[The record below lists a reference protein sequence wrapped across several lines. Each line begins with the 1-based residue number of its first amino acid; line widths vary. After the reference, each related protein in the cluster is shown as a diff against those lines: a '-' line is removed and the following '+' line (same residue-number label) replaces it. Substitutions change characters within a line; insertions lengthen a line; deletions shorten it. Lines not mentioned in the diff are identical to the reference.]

1 MPADCAASPDALL
14 SQAGLPQAWHRQ
26 PSWRLLDT
34 HFSPQHLAAAY
45 TAWVGDPQRPT
56 VLHYVAL
63 CECTPPAVDWLELD
77 RHLPQADRR
86 VLFACRTDL
95 IPGFY
100 RYTLAQGQFQLTL
113 CVGELQTLL
122 REQRF
127 EADTVWVRAPGLWDR
142 WQLKA
147 LAGCCRRGTRLTWH
161 EDAVAPPLP
170 LLMQSGFVA
179 EAQGARFDPHW
190 HLKTSRRS
198 PNLRPQAPARC
209 AVVGAGLA
217 GASVAAVL
225 ARRGWQVQVLDEA
238 AWPAQGASGL
248 PLGLVVPH
256 VSADDSP
263 RSKLSRAGVGLMR
276 QELARLLPQEQD
288 WSPTGVLE
296 LRLDTPLDQP
306 VLPSSWSSASPDLSR
321 AATPSDMQAPW
332 LSDRTDHAALWHAV
346 AAWVR
351 PARLVEA
358 WLAEPG
364 VRFQPKAQVRSL
376 KRSPQGWQ
384 LLDDEQHCLAQ
395 ADLVVLANASGTQ
408 ALLEAVSDEV
418 DGSGAAL
425 QTINDL
431 PPVHGM
437 RGLLSWGGHPLGTW
451 EHDAPPFPVNGHGSL
466 ITGVPSPRGPAWY
479 AGATYEA
486 DHEVAASDVA
496 HHAMNLAKLQHL
508 LPQAAQALA
517 PAFAQGQVQAW
528 RGVRCVSADRLPLV
542 GPLTE
547 GERPTLW
554 ISAAM
559 GSRGLS
565 FALLCAE
572 LLAAQLGGEP
582 WPVPASLARFLW
594 ARRVRHATHLK
605 EESPR

>member
-1 MPADCAASPDALL
+1 MPADCVASPDALL
-14 SQAGLPQAWHRQ
+14 SQAGLPQAWRHQ

-45 TAWVGDPQRPT
+45 TAWVGDPQRPA

-63 CECTPPAVDWLELD
+63 CESPPPASNWLELD
-77 RHLPQADRR
+77 LHLPQADRQ
-86 VLFACRTDL
+86 LLCACRTGL

-100 RYTLAQGQFQLTL
+100 RFALAQGQFQLTV
-113 CVGELQTLL
+113 CVGELQALL

-127 EADTVWVRAPGLWDR
+127 EADTVWLHAPWQWDR

-147 LAGCCRRGTRLTWH
+147 LASCCRRGTRLTWH
-161 EDAVAPPLP
+161 KNSGAQPLP
-170 LLMQSGFVA
+170 QLVQVGFVA
-179 EAQGARFDPHW
+179 DAQGVRFDPHW
-190 HLKTSRRS
+190 PLKTTRRT
-198 PNLRPQAPARC
+198 PNLRPQTPARC

-217 GASVAAVL
+217 GASVAAAL
-225 ARRGWQVQVLDEA
+225 ARRGWQVQVLDA
-238 AWPAQGASGL
+238 APGAAQGASGL
-248 PLGLVVPH
+248 PVGLVVPH

-276 QELARLLPQEQD
+276 QELTRLLRQGQD
-288 WSPTGVLE
+288 WYPSGVLE
-296 LRLDTPLDQP
+296 LRLGTPADHP
-306 VLPSSWSSASPDLSR
+306 TLPLCWPSTASDLSR
-321 AATPSDMQAPW
+321 AATPSDLRTPW
-332 LSDRTDHAALWHAV
+332 LTDRGDHAALWHGA

-351 PARLVEA
+351 PASLVQA

-364 VRFQPKAQVRSL
+364 VHFQPVAQVRSL
-376 KRSPQGWQ
+376 KRTAQGWQ
-384 LLDDEQHCLAQ
+384 LLDGEQHCLAE
-395 ADLVVLANASGTQ
+395 ADVVVLANASGAQ
-408 ALLEAVSDEV
+408 PLLETACSVTEGLSAERPP
-418 DGSGAAL
+418 SR
-425 QTINDL
+425 DL

-437 RGLLSWGGHPLGTW
+437 RGVLSWGWHPSQGWT
-451 EHDAPPFPVNGHGSL
+451 DQSPPFPVNGHGSL
-466 ITGVPSPRGPAWY
+466 ITAVPSPNGPAWY

-486 DHEVAASDVA
+486 EDEVTASDEA

-508 LPQAAQALA
+508 MPQAAQALA
-517 PAFAQGQVQAW
+517 PAFAADQVSAW

-542 GPLTE
+542 GPLTD
-547 GERPTLW
+547 GECPTVW

-565 FALLCAE
+565 FAMLCAE

-594 ARRVRHATHLK
+594 ARRMRPATHLK
-605 EESPR
+605 EESLR